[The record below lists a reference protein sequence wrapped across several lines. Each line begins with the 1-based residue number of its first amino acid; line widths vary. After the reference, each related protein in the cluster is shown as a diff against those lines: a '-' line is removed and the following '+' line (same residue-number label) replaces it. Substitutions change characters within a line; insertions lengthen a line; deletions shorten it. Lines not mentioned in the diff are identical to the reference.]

1 MKAKYELR
9 DLFIKSIVYIAAVC
23 FLTIFAY
30 VVVGLNFN
38 RRIGSFVAV
47 IFFILLLSALLFLF
61 INSVYF
67 KFDGQGISVYKTFK
81 LKKPIVH
88 ISWNDINDIEYDYI
102 ANSDSAKAA
111 KLLYMIVYTNNYAH
125 KPDFHNEVPKS
136 GYGITIGARSFTA
149 KTMRQ
154 YIKEYRPDII
164 IPSIT

>member
-47 IFFILLLSALLFLF
+47 IFFILLLSALLFRF

-88 ISWNDINDIEYDYI
+88 ISWNDINGIECDYI
-102 ANSDSAKAA
+102 AYSADAKAA
-111 KLLYMIVYTNNYAH
+111 KLLYMIVYTNNYAY
-125 KPDFHNEVPKS
+125 KPDIQNEVPKS
-136 GYGITIGARSFTA
+136 GYGITINARNFTA
-149 KTMRQ
+149 RTLRR
-154 YIKEYRPDII
+154 YVKEYRPDII
-164 IPSIT
+164 IQSLT